1 MTSDVRLVD
10 QQRSADLPPDRTRLD
25 GALLLGV
32 VVVLVFL
39 LPARAVVAGLG
50 AAGRPHLI
58 VATGL
63 FLWWLVTRLH
73 PGLRPRSRHPLL
85 PLVLVYV
92 GWLVLAWGAGYDRG
106 LVDAEGSGSDRA
118 LIVSL
123 AYLGIALVASEALQ
137 TREAVDRVLKMVV
150 LSAAFSALMGWAQ
163 FWLGRDFTTYLMLP
177 GLQPNQPLIGI
188 AERGAGEFARVAG
201 TAGHY
206 IEFGGSSDIRW
217 GVGVESAGDQEH
229 PEPVVLAVSV
239 AACDAAVQFDEAV
252 ESPMFVKPRPGRAG
266 RWS

>member
-1 MTSDVRLVD
+1 MTGEVRLAD
-10 QQRSADLPPDRTRLD
+10 QQRSADLPPDRTRHDRTRLD

-50 AAGRPHLI
+50 AAGRPHLL

-63 FLWWLVTRLH
+63 LLWWLVTRLH

-123 AYLGIALVASEALQ
+123 ALDRKS
-137 TREAVDRVLKMVV
+137 TRLNSR
-150 LSAAFSALMGWAQ
+150 
-163 FWLGRDFTTYLMLP
+163 
-177 GLQPNQPLIGI
+177 
-188 AERGAGEFARVAG
+188 
-201 TAGHY
+201 
-206 IEFGGSSDIRW
+206 
-217 GVGVESAGDQEH
+217 
-229 PEPVVLAVSV
+229 
-239 AACDAAVQFDEAV
+239 
-252 ESPMFVKPRPGRAG
+252 
-266 RWS
+266 